1 MKFNYEW
8 YLSDGSVL
16 KGETAKKHLLAKLH
30 SYKELMK
37 DIDCILSRSLENNHI
52 VKENTLP
59 NTVMFTA
66 EALSIIQIELEMLS
80 DRMDDR
86 ECRKRC
92 VNS

>member
-37 DIDCILSRSLENNHI
+37 NIDCIEN
-52 VKENTLP
+52 VEKD
-59 NTVMFTA
+59 V
-66 EALSIIQIELEMLS
+66 
-80 DRMDDR
+80 
-86 ECRKRC
+86 
-92 VNS
+92 

>member
-37 DIDCILSRSLENNHI
+37 NIDCILSRSLENNHI

-66 EALSIIQIELEMLS
+66 EALSIIQIELEMLL
-80 DRMDDR
+80 DRMDDILHD
-86 ECRKRC
+86 
-92 VNS
+92 S